1 MAKRI
6 TVVVSQG
13 QSNNPAKRDLE
24 ESIVAALLM
33 EPGVEAVVVPN
44 LYDLTPDGTGILALQ
59 GIPGDMVVLSWLF
72 DRAAHW
78 TLDRNGIRGLVG
90 TTLLKSPSDEDEDE
104 DDGEVSAEGGDDEAD
119 GDGNG
124 DGKKHR
130 VVDDRPLPQRRI
142 YCLDLRIY
150 NTPDPYLEEI
160 RRIAAEL
167 STAVVGL
174 TDWVQGSPPP
184 NQMAR
189 FLKPTNN
196 TSLGPATADG
206 NGASSKAAGIEPS
219 ASASQKDVE
228 KGTGTLCSADTA
240 NVNPPVSASQSEP
253 VPSSDATPSV
263 RRVEDEADRRWYPVI
278 DYSRCT
284 NCMECIDFC
293 LFGVYG
299 VDRVETILVEQPDNC
314 RKGCPA
320 CSRVC
325 PENAIIFPQHK
336 TPAIAGSA
344 ESAASM
350 KIDLS
355 LLFGAPETNESAEE
369 AAARERDEQLVL
381 AGRDPV
387 GMSVGMPKR
396 QERGE
401 SKQRDELDDLIDE
414 LDNLDV

>member
-72 DRAAHW
+72 ERAAHW

-90 TTLLKSPSDEDEDE
+90 TTLLKSHSDEDDEE
-104 DDGEVSAEGGDDEAD
+104 DDEEASGNAGDEVAD

-130 VVDDRPLPQRRI
+130 VADDRPLPQRRI

-150 NTPDPYLEEI
+150 NTPQPYLEEI

-167 STAVVGL
+167 STPVVGL
-174 TDWVQGSPPP
+174 TDWVQGSPRSD
-184 NQMAR
+184 QMAR

-206 NGASSKAAGIEPS
+206 NGASSQAAAAESAASPSQNEPAPDS
-219 ASASQKDVE
+219 AS
-228 KGTGTLCSADTA
+228 
-240 NVNPPVSASQSEP
+240 
-253 VPSSDATPSV
+253 PSV
-263 RRVEDEADRRWYPVI
+263 VRIADDPERRWYPVI

-355 LLFGAPETNESAEE
+355 LLFGAPENNESAEE

-381 AGRDPV
+381 AGRTPV
-387 GMSVGMPKR
+387 GMAVGMPKR
-396 QERGE
+396 QDCSEP
-401 SKQRDELDDLIDE
+401 KHRDKLDDLIDE
-414 LDNLDV
+414 LDNLDA